1 MEIYGNRKKEKCCNV
16 KVSANYSSVT
26 TNKEN
31 IMESTTDMPISL
43 DTNTPLKTSSDS
55 LCIRDIEN
63 FMDSQVYFV
72 LKKKPVEG
80 SNLQICQQLF
90 LSQKEHIACL
100 EDTISHLRGEL
111 NCKQKVI
118 DNLLDMLKSC
128 LHSKSTRHGEKYF
141 VLQNQIS
148 NCDQKNVNKSDTAIH
163 SNKETI
169 SIDKETINNNQNRN
183 KECITV
189 SNQ

>member
-1 MEIYGNRKKEKCCNV
+1 MEIYRNRKKEKCYNV
-16 KVSANYSSVT
+16 KVSASYSSVT
-26 TNKEN
+26 TNKKN
-31 IMESTTDMPISL
+31 KMESTTDMPISL
-43 DTNTPLKTSSDS
+43 DTNTPFKTSSDS
-55 LCIRDIEN
+55 PCIGDLEN
-63 FMDSQVYFV
+63 FMDSQAYFV
-72 LKKKPVEG
+72 LKKKPVEE
-80 SNLQICQQLF
+80 SNLQICEQLF

-141 VLQNQIS
+141 VLQNQTS
-148 NCDQKNVNKSDTAIH
+148 NCDQKNVNKSGTAIH
-163 SNKETI
+163 SNKKTI
-169 SIDKETINNNQNRN
+169 IIDKETINNNQKRN
-183 KECITV
+183 ECVTV